1 MLFSLRNM
9 DKGRDV
15 ASQIEE
21 RMDLDSRLL
30 RA

>member
-9 DKGRDV
+9 DKGGDV
-15 ASQIEE
+15 ASQIGE
-21 RMDLDSRLL
+21 RMDLDIRRL